1 MNDPNKLAWKGTP
14 GPWQVEKN
22 AISYEIRQHPTGP
35 HDLCL
40 LVGMGGIR
48 DNQHADRNKANAH
61 FMAAAPEAI
70 DFIAD
75 LMETIDGVN
84 KLLKTDLFLSEYVK
98 RAEDILKKA
107 YNF

>member
-1 MNDPNKLAWKGTP
+1 MTY
-14 GPWQVEKN
+14 QVAE
-22 AISYEIRQHPTGP
+22 
-35 HDLCL
+35 
-40 LVGMGGIR
+40 
-48 DNQHADRNKANAH
+48 ANAYI
-61 FMAAAPEAI
+61 ASAAPEAI
-70 DFIAD
+70 EFIAD